1 MPYVGGQGW
10 DGRRSARRPDDEQND
25 ARRHRRRRRHE
36 LRPHPTPLAQR
47 FGLNRSTTIDAAR
60 LPHSPAH
67 ILERVRAPAM
77 AAREGTNRY
86 GDAGARPIT
95 HLRRDWARRCHICA
109 GTGAHPTHVGSMI
122 CIGTG
127 VSPEPRDG
135 ERSAQSACGV
145 HAQAV
150 GYDFGGLLRGL
161 CRALTC
167 VTRGRLECIMLLH
180 ARRVGCGADSLVTSG
195 ADVGPSPGVDVGAVS
210 PVPVPMWQR

>member
-1 MPYVGGQGW
+1 MTCRQTCENGPHE
-10 DGRRSARRPDDEQND
+10 SE
-25 ARRHRRRRRHE
+25 RRHEHVRSMRRRRRAGQGWAGTAAAAE
-36 LRPHPTPLAQR
+36 RLRVLPQIVPPHAVR
-47 FGLNRSTTIDAAR
+47 GRSRAGGMGAARHAGPMTSKTMRVGTEGDAATSCGHTPR
-60 LPHSPAH
+60 HSLSASGWTEAATNRCGRALPHSPAH

-77 AAREGTNRY
+77 AAREGANRC

-109 GTGAHPTHVGSMI
+109 GTGAHATHVGSMI

-150 GYDFGGLLRGL
+150 G
-161 CRALTC
+161 
-167 VTRGRLECIMLLH
+167 
-180 ARRVGCGADSLVTSG
+180 
-195 ADVGPSPGVDVGAVS
+195 
-210 PVPVPMWQR
+210 

>member
-1 MPYVGGQGW
+1 MSTCGRCDEDGGLGKAGLGRRRLLNVCVCCRKSFRPMPYVGGQGR

-77 AAREGTNRY
+77 AAREGANRY
-86 GDAGARPIT
+86 GDAGARPII

-150 GYDFGGLLRGL
+150 G
-161 CRALTC
+161 
-167 VTRGRLECIMLLH
+167 
-180 ARRVGCGADSLVTSG
+180 
-195 ADVGPSPGVDVGAVS
+195 
-210 PVPVPMWQR
+210 